1 MNIDKQLAK
10 QLEEIIE
17 TGLDQVAIPYQK
29 GNSIRVKNYVIRSHR
44 NGYRLFDI
52 ATNSHIVTTFTKT
65 AALAIAKLLAEKQ
78 NFELKQLIKLDDKV
92 AKHYMDALYAKRSM
106 KTGDTEERRE
116 SAEVQFDIATQE
128 AWTALA
134 AIERYIFD
142 K

>member
-1 MNIDKQLAK
+1 MKNI
-10 QLEEIIE
+10 
-17 TGLDQVAIPYQK
+17 
-29 GNSIRVKNYVIRSHR
+29 
-44 NGYRLFDI
+44 
-52 ATNSHIVTTFTKT
+52 
-65 AALAIAKLLAEKQ
+65 
-78 NFELKQLIKLDDKV
+78 IKLDDKV

>member
-1 MNIDKQLAK
+1 
-10 QLEEIIE
+10 
-17 TGLDQVAIPYQK
+17 
-29 GNSIRVKNYVIRSHR
+29 
-44 NGYRLFDI
+44 
-52 ATNSHIVTTFTKT
+52 
-65 AALAIAKLLAEKQ
+65 
-78 NFELKQLIKLDDKV
+78 
-92 AKHYMDALYAKRSM
+92 MDALYAKRSM